1 MTDVAA
7 MAGIS
12 AAEREIVE
20 TVRVHI
26 LGMDETEFITATGET
41 IVVGGPDLVP
51 GYFDGIAA
59 DMEQRGDTYIPQLVD
74 HGEGV
79 EYSSRAVG
87 KVRESELDDAGIWL
101 VVDLW
106 AEGVDARYGRDF
118 VSAFWQFGSVGADG
132 RPTTARIVECSFT
145 STPQFSLAQSPVSEL
160 ETIEDG
166 LFPIAATMKVPA
178 QSPQAESSMTIEE
191 IMTALLANEDFA
203 EGIRALV
210 KVEDA
215 AEEEAEDA
223 EEAEPVEAAD
233 ESPAEGETVAAM
245 EGEHDDDEEEAAE
258 VAASVLKRLDD
269 INDRLERMERAKAVK
284 AGLRGTKATTP
295 TVPDVPAEFGARV
308 LHFRNQGF
316 DRANAVKAAQNYKGA

>member
-26 LGMDETEFITATGET
+26 LGMDETEFITATGDT

-51 GYFDGIAA
+51 GYFDGIVA
-59 DMEQRGDTYIPQLVD
+59 DIAQRGETYIPQLVD
-74 HGEGV
+74 HGEGL

-87 KVRESELDDAGIWL
+87 KVREPELDDAGIWL

-106 AEGVDARYGRDF
+106 AEGVEARYGRDF
-118 VSAFWQFGSVGADG
+118 VSAFWQFGGVGADG

-166 LFPIAATMKVPA
+166 LFPIAATMKVSA
-178 QSPQAESSMTIEE
+178 QSPQAEPSMTIEE

-203 EGIRALV
+203 EAIRELV
-210 KVEDA
+210 KVEDV
-215 AEEEAEDA
+215 AEEESEEA

-233 ESPAEGETVAAM
+233 EPPADDEAVAAM
-245 EGEHDDDEEEAAE
+245 EHEDEEEAAE

-269 INDRLERMERAKAVK
+269 INDRLDRMERAKAVK

-308 LHFRNQGF
+308 LHFRNQGY

>member
-26 LGMDETEFITATGET
+26 LGMDETEFITATGDT
-41 IVVGGPDLVP
+41 IIVGGPDLVP

-59 DMEQRGDTYIPQLVD
+59 DMERRGDTYIPQLVD

-87 KVRESELDDAGIWL
+87 KVREPELDDAGIWL
-101 VVDLW
+101 IVDLW

-178 QSPQAESSMTIEE
+178 QSPQAEPSMTIEE
-191 IMTALLANEDFA
+191 IMAALLANEDFA
-203 EGIRALV
+203 EAIRELV
-210 KVEDA
+210 KVEDV
-215 AEEEAEDA
+215 AEEEAEEA

-233 ESPAEGETVAAM
+233 KSPEEGEDVAAM
-245 EGEHDDDEEEAAE
+245 DGEHEDEEEAAE

-269 INDRLERMERAKAVK
+269 INDRLDRMERAKAVK

>member
-26 LGMDETEFITATGET
+26 LGMDETEFITATGDT
-41 IVVGGPDLVP
+41 IVVGGPDLVL

-59 DMEQRGDTYIPQLVD
+59 DIAQRGETYIPQLVD
-74 HGEGV
+74 HGEGI

-87 KVRESELDDAGIWL
+87 KVREPELDDAGIWL

-166 LFPIAATMKVPA
+166 LFPIAATMKVSA
-178 QSPQAESSMTIEE
+178 QSPQAEPSMTIEE

-215 AEEEAEDA
+215 VEEEAEEA

-233 ESPAEGETVAAM
+233 EPPAEDEAVAAM
-245 EGEHDDDEEEAAE
+245 EGEHDDEEEAAE

-269 INDRLERMERAKAVK
+269 INDRLDRMERAKAVK